1 MDLVAPYSFIP
12 IYKGLVASN
21 ELKVIKNKKGDGT
34 KNAPSPVVWELLIEA
49 RTFFEKGSA
58 L

>member
-12 IYKGLVASN
+12 KYKGLAASN
-21 ELKVIKNKKGDGT
+21 ELKGVKNKKGDGA

-49 RTFFEKGSA
+49 RTFFEQGSA